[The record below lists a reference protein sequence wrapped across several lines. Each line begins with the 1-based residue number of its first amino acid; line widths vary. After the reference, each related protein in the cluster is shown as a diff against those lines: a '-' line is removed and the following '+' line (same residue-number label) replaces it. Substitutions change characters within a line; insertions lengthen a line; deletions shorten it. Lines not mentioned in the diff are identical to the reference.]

1 MAQFGENGLFGRV
14 LHGGNAGSIAMEAEL
29 RGVAPR
35 ERSATLRRLTRCALM
50 THSWLRPM
58 DTFDP
63 TEPAVLH
70 DLLSDTIITWTAE
83 EAEDYRRTSRPG
95 EDGTVIWNAY
105 VFDGWGNVL
114 GG

>member
-1 MAQFGENGLFGRV
+1 MAQFGENRLFGRV
-14 LHGGNAGSIAMEAEL
+14 LHGGNASSIAIAAL
-29 RGVAPR
+29 NDACGPR
-35 ERSATLRRLTRCALM
+35 ERSATLRRLMRCALM

-95 EDGTVIWNAY
+95 EDGTVIWKVY